1 MNVRALRTVAPA
13 HQADNIVN
21 MNVRALRTVA
31 PALQTDKIADMNG
44 NPAQQTDRLRAAEML
59 PAAGNMAIRG
69 LLRRPAPAAAGDT
82 ALPAVRPVVHMAGRA
97 RRKKRRSV
105 FAFNR
110 ERFSFSRLQLL
121 LSR

>member
-1 MNVRALRTVAPA
+1 
-13 HQADNIVN
+13 
-21 MNVRALRTVA
+21 
-31 PALQTDKIADMNG
+31 MNG
-44 NPAQQTDRLRAAEML
+44 SPAQQTDRLRAAEML

-69 LLRRPAPAAAGDT
+69 LLRRPAPAVAGDT

-97 RRKKRRSV
+97 RRKKRRRSA